1 MKKKLINIA
10 IDGHS
15 SCGKS
20 SIAKCIS
27 KEFNMTYIDSGAM
40 YRAIT
45 LYCIENR
52 IIFDNQI
59 DHALLLKSLKKIDI
73 SFNYNVHLSNTETFL
88 NGKNVE
94 HLIRDSKVSDQ
105 VSDISKIR
113 EVRDK
118 LIDFQQKI
126 CSKKNVVMDG
136 RDIGTNVMPDADI
149 KFFVTAD
156 VSVRTQRRF
165 DELKSNNNNNNLT
178 YAKVLA
184 NLNKRDSDDMGRKI
198 NPLLKAAD
206 AIVIDNTFLS
216 FDDQNEF
223 VFNLIKNYR

>member
-45 LYCIENR
+45 LYCIENE
-52 IIFDNQI
+52 IIFENAI
-59 DHALLLKSLKKIDI
+59 DYTLLLQSLKKIDI
-73 SFNYNVHLSNTETFL
+73 SFNYNTGLSITETFL

-94 HLIRDSKVSDQ
+94 HLIRDSRVSDL
-105 VSDISKIR
+105 VSSISKIR

-136 RDIGTNVMPDADI
+136 RDIGTKVMPDADV
-149 KFFVTAD
+149 KFFITAD
-156 VSVRTQRRF
+156 VSVRAQRRF
-165 DELKSNNNNNNLT
+165 DELKTNNKDLT

-184 NLNKRDSDDMGRKI
+184 NLNKRDSDDVGRKI
-198 NPLLKAAD
+198 NPLLKAVD

-216 FDDQNEF
+216 FVDQNEL
-223 VFNLIKNYR
+223 VFNLIKNHN

>member
-45 LYCIENR
+45 LYCIENE
-52 IIFDNQI
+52 IIFENAI
-59 DHALLLKSLKKIDI
+59 DYTLLLQSLKKIDI
-73 SFNYNVHLSNTETFL
+73 SFNYNIALSITETFL

-94 HLIRDSKVSDQ
+94 HLIRDSRVSDQ
-105 VSDISKIR
+105 VSSISKIR

-136 RDIGTNVMPDADI
+136 RDIGTKVMPDADV
-149 KFFVTAD
+149 KFFITAD
-156 VSVRTQRRF
+156 VSVRAQRRF
-165 DELKSNNNNNNLT
+165 DELKTNNKDLT

-184 NLNKRDSDDMGRKI
+184 NLNKRDSDDVGRKI
-198 NPLLKAAD
+198 NPLLKAVD

-216 FDDQNEF
+216 FVNQNEL
-223 VFNLIKNYR
+223 VFNLIKNHN

>member
-45 LYCIENR
+45 LYCIENE
-52 IIFDNQI
+52 IIFENAI
-59 DHALLLKSLKKIDI
+59 DYTLLLQSLKKIDI
-73 SFNYNVHLSNTETFL
+73 SFNYNTALSTTETFL

-94 HLIRDSKVSDQ
+94 HLIRDSRVSDQ
-105 VSDISKIR
+105 VSSISKIR

-136 RDIGTNVMPDADI
+136 RDIGTKVMPDADI
-149 KFFVTAD
+149 KFFITAD
-156 VSVRTQRRF
+156 VSVRAQRRF
-165 DELKSNNNNNNLT
+165 DELKANNKDLT

-184 NLNKRDSDDMGRKI
+184 NLNKRDSDDVGRKI
-198 NPLLKAAD
+198 NPLLKAVD

-216 FDDQNEF
+216 FVDQNEL
-223 VFNLIKNYR
+223 VFNLIKNHN

>member
-45 LYCIENR
+45 LYCIENE
-52 IIFDNQI
+52 IIFENAI
-59 DHALLLKSLKKIDI
+59 DYTLLLQSLKKIDI
-73 SFNYNVHLSNTETFL
+73 SFNYNIALSITETFL

-94 HLIRDSKVSDQ
+94 HLIRDSRVSDQ
-105 VSDISKIR
+105 VSSISKIR

-136 RDIGTNVMPDADI
+136 RDIGTKVMPDADV
-149 KFFVTAD
+149 KFFITAD
-156 VSVRTQRRF
+156 VSVRAQRRF
-165 DELKSNNNNNNLT
+165 DELKANNKDLT

-184 NLNKRDSDDMGRKI
+184 NLNKRDSDDVGRKI
-198 NPLLKAAD
+198 NPLLKAVD

-216 FDDQNEF
+216 FVDQNEL
-223 VFNLIKNYR
+223 VFNLIKNHN

>member
-45 LYCIENR
+45 LYCIENE
-52 IIFDNQI
+52 IIFENAI
-59 DHALLLKSLKKIDI
+59 DYTLLLQSLKKIDI
-73 SFNYNVHLSNTETFL
+73 SFNYNTGLSITETFL

-94 HLIRDSKVSDQ
+94 HLIRDSRVSDQ
-105 VSDISKIR
+105 VSSISKIR

-136 RDIGTNVMPDADI
+136 RDIGTKVMPDADV
-149 KFFVTAD
+149 KFFITAD
-156 VSVRTQRRF
+156 VSVRAQRRF
-165 DELKSNNNNNNLT
+165 DELKTNNKDLT

-184 NLNKRDSDDMGRKI
+184 NLNKRDSDDVGRKI
-198 NPLLKAAD
+198 NPLLKAVD

-216 FDDQNEF
+216 FVNQNEL
-223 VFNLIKNYR
+223 VFNLIKNHN

>member
-45 LYCIENR
+45 LYCIENE
-52 IIFDNQI
+52 IIFENAI
-59 DHALLLKSLKKIDI
+59 DYTLLLQSLKKIDI
-73 SFNYNVHLSNTETFL
+73 SFNYNIALSITETFL

-94 HLIRDSKVSDQ
+94 HLIRDSRVSDQ
-105 VSDISKIR
+105 VSSISKIR

-136 RDIGTNVMPDADI
+136 RDIGTKVMPDADI
-149 KFFVTAD
+149 KFFITAD
-156 VSVRTQRRF
+156 VSVRAQRRF
-165 DELKSNNNNNNLT
+165 DELKTNNKDLT

-184 NLNKRDSDDMGRKI
+184 NLNKRDSDDVGRKI
-198 NPLLKAAD
+198 NPLLKAVD

-216 FDDQNEF
+216 FVDQNEL
-223 VFNLIKNYR
+223 VFNLIKNHN

>member
-45 LYCIENR
+45 LYCIENE
-52 IIFDNQI
+52 IIFENAI
-59 DHALLLKSLKKIDI
+59 DYTLLLQSLKKIDI
-73 SFNYNVHLSNTETFL
+73 SFNYNIALSITETFL

-94 HLIRDSKVSDQ
+94 HLIRDSRVSDQ
-105 VSDISKIR
+105 VSSISKIR

-136 RDIGTNVMPDADI
+136 RDIGTKVMPDADV
-149 KFFVTAD
+149 KFFITAD
-156 VSVRTQRRF
+156 VSVRAQRRF
-165 DELKSNNNNNNLT
+165 DELKANNKDLT

-184 NLNKRDSDDMGRKI
+184 NLNKRDSDDVGRKI
-198 NPLLKAAD
+198 NPLLKAVD

-216 FDDQNEF
+216 FVNQNEL
-223 VFNLIKNYR
+223 VFNLIKNHN

>member
-45 LYCIENR
+45 LYCIENE
-52 IIFDNQI
+52 IIFENAI
-59 DHALLLKSLKKIDI
+59 DYTLLLQSIKKIDI
-73 SFNYNVHLSNTETFL
+73 SFNYNTGLSTTETFL

-94 HLIRDSKVSDQ
+94 HLIRDSRVSDQ
-105 VSDISKIR
+105 VSSISKIR

-136 RDIGTNVMPDADI
+136 RDIGTKVMPDADV
-149 KFFVTAD
+149 KFFITAD
-156 VSVRTQRRF
+156 VSVRAQRRF
-165 DELKSNNNNNNLT
+165 DELKTNNKDLT

-184 NLNKRDSDDMGRKI
+184 NLNKRDSDDVGRKI
-198 NPLLKAAD
+198 NPLLKAVD

-216 FDDQNEF
+216 FVDQNEL
-223 VFNLIKNYR
+223 VFNLIKNHN

>member
-45 LYCIENR
+45 LYCIENK

-59 DHALLLKSLKKIDI
+59 DHALLLKSLNKIDI
-73 SFNYNVHLSNTETFL
+73 SFNYNVNLSTTETFL

-105 VSDISKIR
+105 VSSISKIR

-126 CSKKNVVMDG
+126 CFKKNVVMDG
-136 RDIGTNVMPDADI
+136 RDIGTKVMPDADI

-156 VSVRTQRRF
+156 VGVRTQRRF
-165 DELKSNNNNNNLT
+165 DELNNNNNDLT

-184 NLNKRDSDDMGRKI
+184 NLNKRDSDDANRKI
-198 NPLLKAAD
+198 NPLVKATD

-216 FDDQNEF
+216 FVDQNKL
-223 VFNLIKNYR
+223 VFNLIKNLS

>member
-45 LYCIENR
+45 LYCIENE
-52 IIFDNQI
+52 IIFENAI
-59 DHALLLKSLKKIDI
+59 DYTLLLQSLKKIDI
-73 SFNYNVHLSNTETFL
+73 SFNYNIALSITETFL

-94 HLIRDSKVSDQ
+94 HLIRDSRVSDQ
-105 VSDISKIR
+105 VSSISKIR

-136 RDIGTNVMPDADI
+136 RDIGTKVMPDADV
-149 KFFVTAD
+149 KFFITAD
-156 VSVRTQRRF
+156 VSVRAQRRF
-165 DELKSNNNNNNLT
+165 DELKTNNKDLT

-184 NLNKRDSDDMGRKI
+184 NLNKRDSDDVGRKI
-198 NPLLKAAD
+198 NPLLKAVD

-216 FDDQNEF
+216 FVDQNEL
-223 VFNLIKNYR
+223 VFNLIKNHN

>member
-45 LYCIENR
+45 LYCIENE
-52 IIFDNQI
+52 IIFENAI
-59 DHALLLKSLKKIDI
+59 DYTLLLQSLKKIDI
-73 SFNYNVHLSNTETFL
+73 SFNYNIALSITETFL

-94 HLIRDSKVSDQ
+94 HLIRDSRVSDL
-105 VSDISKIR
+105 VSSISKIR

-136 RDIGTNVMPDADI
+136 RDIGTKVMPDADV
-149 KFFVTAD
+149 KFFITAD
-156 VSVRTQRRF
+156 VSVRAQRRF
-165 DELKSNNNNNNLT
+165 DELKTNNKDLT

-184 NLNKRDSDDMGRKI
+184 NLNKRDSDDVGRKI
-198 NPLLKAAD
+198 NPLLKAVD

-216 FDDQNEF
+216 FVNQNEL
-223 VFNLIKNYR
+223 VFNLIKNHN

>member
-45 LYCIENR
+45 LYCIENE
-52 IIFDNQI
+52 IIFENAI
-59 DHALLLKSLKKIDI
+59 DYTLLLQSLKKIDI
-73 SFNYNVHLSNTETFL
+73 SFNYNTALSITETFL

-94 HLIRDSKVSDQ
+94 HLIRDSRVSDQ
-105 VSDISKIR
+105 VSSISKIR

-136 RDIGTNVMPDADI
+136 RDIGTKVMPDADV
-149 KFFVTAD
+149 KFFITAD
-156 VSVRTQRRF
+156 VSVRAQRRF
-165 DELKSNNNNNNLT
+165 DELKTNNKDLT

-184 NLNKRDSDDMGRKI
+184 NLNKRDSDDVGRKI
-198 NPLLKAAD
+198 NPLLKAVD

-216 FDDQNEF
+216 FVDQNEL
-223 VFNLIKNYR
+223 VFNLIKNHN

>member
-45 LYCIENR
+45 LYCIENE
-52 IIFDNQI
+52 IIFENAI
-59 DHALLLKSLKKIDI
+59 DYTLLLQSLKKIDI
-73 SFNYNVHLSNTETFL
+73 SFNYNIALSITETFL

-94 HLIRDSKVSDQ
+94 HLIRDSRVSDE
-105 VSDISKIR
+105 VSSISKIR

-136 RDIGTNVMPDADI
+136 RDIGTKVMPDADV
-149 KFFVTAD
+149 KFFITAD
-156 VSVRTQRRF
+156 VSVRAQRRF
-165 DELKSNNNNNNLT
+165 DELKTNNKDLT

-184 NLNKRDSDDMGRKI
+184 NLNKRDSDDVGRKI
-198 NPLLKAAD
+198 NPLLKAVD

-216 FDDQNEF
+216 FVNQNEL
-223 VFNLIKNYR
+223 VFNLIKNHN